1 MNTVQMLAVFA
12 ENRPGQ
18 LARVTRV
25 LAEAAIN
32 IHWLG
37 IAGAEVFGVIRF
49 LVDDCPQ
56 AYERLKTEGFTVSLV
71 DILAVEVQDTPGSL
85 HAIAAAMA
93 ENGLSLLNCSGFVF
107 NNRAILLLEPAQLD
121 ETRRLLTQRGLRLLT
136 QAEMLNL

>member
-1 MNTVQMLAVFA
+1 MLAVFA

-25 LAEAAIN
+25 LAEAGIN

-37 IAGAEVFGVIRF
+37 IAGVEIFGVIRF

-56 AYERLKTEGFTVSLV
+56 AYERLKAAGFTVSLV
-71 DILAVEVQDTPGSL
+71 DILAVEVPDTPGSL
-85 HAIAAAMA
+85 HALAAAMA
-93 ENGLSLLNCSGFVF
+93 ENGLSLHNCSGFVF
-107 NNRAILLLEPAQLD
+107 NNRAILLLELAELD
-121 ETRRLLTQRGLRLLT
+121 KARRILGQRGLRLLT